1 MTLPR
6 AWRQWAKARSR
17 EIVAAGVP
25 RATARKLAADEAEAR
40 AEIARLVGPTAA
52 MEAPLSA
59 VHGTAK
65 GGNLHVRFSLD
76 VDPALIE
83 RGPPQ

>member
-1 MTLPR
+1 MV
-6 AWRQWAKARSR
+6 
-17 EIVAAGVP
+17 EAGVP
-25 RATARKLAADEAEAR
+25 RAMARRFATDEAEAR
-40 AEIARLVGPTAA
+40 ADIARLVGAAAA
-52 MEAPLSA
+52 MEAVVGV
-59 VHGTAK
+59 VHGTMK

>member
-17 EIVAAGVP
+17 EMVAAGVP
-25 RATARKLAADEAEAR
+25 RVLARKLAADEAEAR
-40 AEIARLVGPTAA
+40 ADIARLVGTTAA
-52 MEAPLSA
+52 MEALVSV
-59 VHGTAK
+59 VHGTVK
-65 GGNLHVRFSLD
+65 GGNLHVRFGLD
-76 VDPALIE
+76 LDHALIE